1 MRVTFSLAALVVI
14 VALTACQSSPA
25 GISDADKAAIRSASQ
40 KYVEAANAQNVD
52 AWIQLVSENAVYM
65 PENHAPLEGR
75 KAVAEWFSA
84 PQSQGPLTLSL
95 TTAEIEGRGDVA
107 FVRGAY
113 SLTRNNANVG
123 TGNFIEIWQ
132 KESDG
137 MWRIIRDVWNTNA
150 DVPGDPAAEAAI
162 RKLPIEGWCAAEKAG
177 DLDAKM
183 RLFTP
188 DPVLMPPAQRPI
200 IGQQAVR
207 AWHETAWKQNKY
219 ECTGTVDEVQ
229 ASGESAF
236 VRGTFSGVLTP
247 TRGGAP
253 KRESGKF
260 LNVVQRQ
267 PDGSWKIARAIW
279 NN

>member
-1 MRVTFSLAALVVI
+1 MRAMSPLAMFVVLVTLAG
-14 VALTACQSSPA
+14 CQSAPV
-25 GISDADKAAIRSASQ
+25 GLSDTDKAAIRSASQ

-52 AWIQLVSENAVYM
+52 AWSQLVSENAVYM

-150 DVPGDPAAEAAI
+150 DVAGDPAAEAAI
-162 RKLPIEGWCAAEKAG
+162 RTLPIEGWCAAEKAG

-260 LNVVQRQ
+260 LNVVRRQ

>member
-1 MRVTFSLAALVVI
+1 MLVVL
-14 VALTACQSSPA
+14 VTLAGCQSAPA
-25 GISDADKAAIRSASQ
+25 GLSDADKAAIRSASQ
-40 KYVEAANAQNVD
+40 KYVEAANAQDVD
-52 AWIQLVSENAVYM
+52 AWIQLVSESAVYM

-75 KAVAEWFSA
+75 KAAAQWFSA

-137 MWRIIRDVWNTNA
+137 AWRIIRDVWNTNA
-150 DVPGDPAAEAAI
+150 DVASDPAAEAAI
-162 RKLPIEGWCAAEKAG
+162 RKLPIDDWCAAEKAR

-188 DPVLMPPAQRPI
+188 DAVLMPPAHPPVV
-200 IGQQAVR
+200 GQQAVR
-207 AWHETAWKQNKY
+207 TWHEGAWKQTKY

-229 ASGESAF
+229 MGGESAF
-236 VRGTFSGVLTP
+236 ARGTFSGVLTP

-253 KRESGKF
+253 KRDSGKF

-267 PDGSWKIARAIW
+267 ADGSWKIARAIW